1 MHLVSRTYL
10 LVLRFFKRISQ
21 DRVSEWAAQFSFYL
35 MLAFFPFL
43 VMLTNLASQTQ
54 LVGAKVLTQLENVLP
69 LEAYELVVDTVH
81 DITVTQKPGLLSASM
96 VVALWAASSGV
107 FALSKGLNMANKV
120 VETRKPWVVRGL
132 CVLFTLLIVVSI
144 FVEILMI
151 VFGDFILDKMASL
164 FQVSTPFLTA
174 GRLIRIIVPI
184 GVVFITLALMFF
196 LIPSRRVRFRMV
208 LPGALFSTFFW
219 MGTSW
224 LFSLYVAMFGRYSR
238 FYGGLGGVIIL
249 MIWIFISSITLLMGN
264 EVNALLFQYVETA
277 PGHNDL
283 AHKNST

>member
-1 MHLVSRTYL
+1 MHLATQTYHFIA
-10 LVLRFFKRISQ
+10 RFLQRIRQ
-21 DRVSEWAAQFSFYL
+21 DRISEWAAQFSFYL
-35 MLAFFPFL
+35 MLAIFPFL
-43 VMLTNLASQTQ
+43 VLLTNLASQTQ
-54 LVGAKVLTQLENVLP
+54 LVGVKVLTQLENVLP
-69 LEAYELVVDTVH
+69 LEAYELVIDTVH
-81 DITVTQKPGLLSASM
+81 DITVTQKPGILSASM

-107 FALSKGLNMANKV
+107 FALSKGLNMANKM

-132 CVLFTLLIVVSI
+132 SVLFTLLIVVS
-144 FVEILMI
+144 FFTEILMI
-151 VFGDFILDKMASL
+151 VFGDFILDKMSSL
-164 FQVSTPFLTA
+164 FQVAAPFLLL

-196 LIPSRRVRFRMV
+196 LIPSRRARFRMV

-224 LFSLYVAMFGRYSR
+224 LFSLYVARFGRYSR

-264 EVNALLFQYVETA
+264 EVNSLLFHYGETPPDIQKTEA
-277 PGHNDL
+277 EKL
-283 AHKNST
+283 

>member
-1 MHLVSRTYL
+1 MHLVSRTYRFI
-10 LVLRFFKRISQ
+10 LRFFNRIQQ

-54 LVGAKVLTQLENVLP
+54 LVGVKVLAQLENVLP
-69 LEAYELVVDTVH
+69 LEAYDLVVGTVR
-81 DITVTQKPGLLSASM
+81 DITMTQKPGVLSATM
-96 VVALWAASSGV
+96 VIALWAASSGV

-120 VETRKPWVVRGL
+120 VETRNPWVVRGL
-132 CVLFTLLIVVSI
+132 SILFTLLIVVS
-144 FVEILMI
+144 FFTEILMI
-151 VFGDFILDKMASL
+151 VFGDFILDQMATL
-164 FQVSTPFLTA
+164 FHVSTPFLA
-174 GRLIRIIVPI
+174 LGRIIRIVVPI

-196 LIPSRRVRFRMV
+196 LIPSRRVHFRQV
-208 LPGALFSTFFW
+208 LPGALFSTIFW

-224 LFSLYVAMFGRYSR
+224 LFSLYVSMFGKYSR

-264 EVNALLFQYVETA
+264 EVNALLFHHGETA
-277 PGHNDL
+277 ADTR
-283 AHKNST
+283 KT